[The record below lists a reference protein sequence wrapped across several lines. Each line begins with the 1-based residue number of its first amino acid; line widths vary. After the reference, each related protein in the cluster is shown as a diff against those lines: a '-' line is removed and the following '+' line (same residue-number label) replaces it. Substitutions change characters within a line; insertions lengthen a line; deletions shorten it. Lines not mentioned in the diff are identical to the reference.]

1 MKKLFIILGLIS
13 SFQFCQGAEGSFSFM
28 GVHSMT
34 EEERAGNKAMELR
47 KVYCSFKEDPC
58 LATVDEENFKE
69 LIKIIYQQSVDKLN
83 IFLDDDKKKVVIDLE
98 IKYQA
103 LHFVKKWIDKA
114 PSTQWVEFED
124 VLSYAIAQG
133 NKEIITRLL
142 LEGLLYDERSI
153 STT

>member
-58 LATVDEENFKE
+58 
-69 LIKIIYQQSVDKLN
+69 
-83 IFLDDDKKKVVIDLE
+83 
-98 IKYQA
+98 
-103 LHFVKKWIDKA
+103 
-114 PSTQWVEFED
+114 
-124 VLSYAIAQG
+124 
-133 NKEIITRLL
+133 
-142 LEGLLYDERSI
+142 
-153 STT
+153 